1 MSVIAPLK
9 DLESNED
16 DSDVLKETERVMFE
30 ELSDRYSDQHTLHTG
45 KPRLYIFF
53 AMNEPH
59 HVVPTVPC
67 VRGGCAHIHSDIPFI
82 LLLISINV
90 GSAHQRSRLSLK
102 LSTLD

>member
-67 VRGGCAHIHSDIPFI
+67 VRGWVCAHTLRYPLYSPF
-82 LLLISINV
+82 NQ
-90 GSAHQRSRLSLK
+90 HQRRKRTSKEPPLLEVEHA
-102 LSTLD
+102 